1 MGLTATASCVC
12 TSKKLGCNLT
22 RPLSSNCPIQFALA
36 ANVRSPPLVSSEQ
49 STASVILSSEPPFA
63 TKRHFRVT
71 SPKYGDGSL
80 PDKVLQSNILRKFAS
95 IHSLPSENVD

>member
-1 MGLTATASCVC
+1 RLKVPRAAERLLSHTV
-12 TSKKLGCNLT
+12 NLY
-22 RPLSSNCPIQFALA
+22 FAIA
-36 ANVRSPPLVSSEQ
+36 AKVRFPPLVSSEQ